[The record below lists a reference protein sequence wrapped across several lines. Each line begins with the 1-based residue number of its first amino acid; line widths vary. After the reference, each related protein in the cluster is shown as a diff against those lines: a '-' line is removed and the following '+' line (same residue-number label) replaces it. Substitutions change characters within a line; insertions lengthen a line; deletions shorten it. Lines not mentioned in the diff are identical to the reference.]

1 MPTSRF
7 AGFSLLELLLA
18 LVLMGIIATV
28 ALPPFNAYLQR
39 VRMRGTLD
47 RFTTDLFHAR
57 MIAVRS
63 GERIHVRLEPGPE
76 GCVGW
81 YEIRRA
87 ESGETLR
94 RVEMAPAATGSC
106 LTVSGTPTISINSR
120 GMPVGAQ
127 RTIRVKSGALG
138 DSLRIS
144 IVGRVN
150 RLYAAPHSMAV
161 RLRKTFPVRQ

>member
-1 MPTSRF
+1 MYTSQRT
-7 AGFSLLELLLA
+7 GFSLLELLLA
-18 LVLMGIIATV
+18 LVLVGILATI
-28 ALPPFNAYLQR
+28 ALPPLNAYLQR

-63 GERIHVRLEPGPE
+63 GERIHVRLEPGPA

-81 YEIRRA
+81 YEIRYA
-87 ESGETLR
+87 ETGEVLR
-94 RVEMAPAATGSC
+94 RVNLAPAAAGPC

-150 RLYAAPHSMAV
+150 RLYSAPHSLALRM
-161 RLRKTFPVRQ
+161 RKTFPLRQ